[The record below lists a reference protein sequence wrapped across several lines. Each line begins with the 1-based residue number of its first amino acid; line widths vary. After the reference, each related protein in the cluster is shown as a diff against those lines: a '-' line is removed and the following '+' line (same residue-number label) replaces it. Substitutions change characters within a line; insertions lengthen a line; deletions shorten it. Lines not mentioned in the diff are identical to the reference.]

1 MLVVKQYLFRVY
13 RGQFQRFQVGEHNL
27 QQQLIIYFSQLVKR
41 NEENGIVF
49 ALYNKAQTSNDDEVQ
64 TQNDV
69 VKTWEYLF
77 FREFQLK

>member
-69 VKTWEYLF
+69 VKTWDYLF

>member
-1 MLVVKQYLFRVY
+1 MY

-77 FREFQLK
+77 FSEF

>member
-27 QQQLIIYFSQLVKR
+27 QQQLIIYFSKLVKR